1 MVQLIEI
8 TDDNVNEVIK
18 LSETLS
24 QDHSKMV
31 APNVVS
37 LAQAYASYD
46 CTYVRAIYSDEV
58 LVGFVM
64 LDTDY
69 EREKTGKKEGVYLWR
84 LMIASEFQEKGYG
97 KLTIDLLVKHFRD
110 QGKKHFDVTSGLGK
124 GSPLEFY
131 KNYGFEDTGDL
142 HQGEAILHLDL

>member
-1 MVQLIEI
+1 MIKLLEVTQ
-8 TDDNVNEVIK
+8 DNVDDVIK

-24 QDHSKMV
+24 EDHNKMV

-37 LAQAYASYD
+37 LAQAYANYD
-46 CTYVRAIYSDEV
+46 CTYVRAIYNGDV

-69 EREKTGKKEGVYLWR
+69 EREKTGKNEGVYLWR
-84 LMIASEFQEKGYG
+84 LMIASDAQGKGYG
-97 KLTIDLLVKHFRD
+97 KLAIDLLVKYFKE
-110 QGKKHFDVTSGLGK
+110 QNKKHFDVTSALGE

-131 KNYGFEDTGDL
+131 KNYGFVDTGAL

>member
-1 MVQLIEI
+1 MIKLIEI
-8 TDDNVNEVIK
+8 TEDNVDEVIK

-24 QDHSKMV
+24 EDQNKMV

-37 LAQAYASYD
+37 LAQAYANYD
-46 CTYVRAIYSDEV
+46 CTYVRAIYSDDV
-58 LVGFVM
+58 PVGFVM

-84 LMIASEFQEKGYG
+84 LMIASEFQGKGYG
-97 KLTIDLLVKHFRD
+97 KLTIDILVKHFRE
-110 QGKKHFDVTSGLGK
+110 QNKKHFDVTSGLGE

-131 KNYGFEDTGDL
+131 KNYGFVDTGDL
-142 HQGEAILHLDL
+142 HQGEAILHFDL